1 MLATAVHGRTSDI
14 CIVWTCSKLL
24 VQTYRP
30 FLGCRSFQ
38 FQTFHLSAGKT
49 ENYNGDSTSL
59 SALLRA
65 NSTLPTVFQVS
76 DVPFV
81 VPGVPST
88 NNTLGYYHIK
98 VEDGAL
104 A

>member
-1 MLATAVHGRTSDI
+1 M
-14 CIVWTCSKLL
+14 
-24 VQTYRP
+24 P
-30 FLGCRSFQ
+30 FLPVSDVPFN
-38 FQTFHLSAGKT
+38 LSAGKT

-59 SALLRA
+59 FALLRA

-81 VPGVPST
+81 VPGFPST